1 MKINKLKVNG
11 FGKLEQKEITFSD
24 GINIVEGKN
33 ESGKSSLVKYM
44 VAMLYG
50 ASKNKRGKEISDMEK
65 FTPWGREEYSGT
77 MEYTLDNGRKYELF
91 RNFQKKTVT
100 ILNEQKEDISKQ
112 FPIDKT
118 KGNQFFYEQ
127 TKIDENLFTSSFVS
141 MQQEVKLKP
150 EEQNTLLQKVTNLV
164 NTGEDSVSYKKSVD
178 KLNKRLTED
187 IGTTRTQNKPINIVE
202 NRIEQILAEKEE
214 LKEYQKREQEYIL
227 QKETLE
233 TQIEK
238 NTLKYHFAT
247 EIQKIKDEQIL
258 AGQKITVYQEIEK
271 TIEEKEQQAT
281 KQLKEM
287 EQLLTEKTKKIEVQ
301 KKEKQKAK
309 NKVYFISFMVLVFLT
324 ILSLVLIKNTIVN
337 AIFVVLDVLYL
348 IWILAQKSQKEK
360 KENSNKTNSILEEIK
375 IDIQNK
381 EKEIEL
387 LEQNKKEKKTEID
400 DLKKAMTENEEKET
414 QKVIAKYQNSLGKE
428 TIEEIQGIE
437 KIQEN
442 IKEKIEQDKLNLHKI
457 EVEQKNIYPK
467 LEKIA
472 ELEEELEN
480 LEERKEELKQKQEQI
495 ELVIHILEEAY
506 LEMKQNVVPKFTSHL
521 SHTIDKISG
530 GKYTNVAIKE
540 NNTLSIEA
548 ENGNYV
554 PIDILSIGTI
564 DQLYLSLR
572 LSILQEITEERIPII
587 LDEAFAYFDTER
599 LQNIL
604 TYMAQ
609 ELSNHQ
615 ILIFTCTK
623 REEEILTNIEVP
635 FHKIELK

>member
-233 TQIEK
+233 KQIEN

-247 EIQKIKDEQIL
+247 EIQKIKDEQML

-287 EQLLTEKTKKIEVQ
+287 EQLLTEKTQKIEVQ

-348 IWILAQKSQKEK
+348 IWILAKKSQKEK

-414 QKVIAKYQNSLGKE
+414 QKVITKYQNSLGKE

-437 KIQEN
+437 KIQES

-521 SHTIDKISG
+521 SHTIGKISG

-554 PIDILSIGTI
+554 PIDVLSIGTI

>member
-1 MKINKLKVNG
+1 M
-11 FGKLEQKEITFSD
+11 
-24 GINIVEGKN
+24 
-33 ESGKSSLVKYM
+33 
-44 VAMLYG
+44 
-50 ASKNKRGKEISDMEK
+50 
-65 FTPWGREEYSGT
+65 
-77 MEYTLDNGRKYELF
+77 
-91 RNFQKKTVT
+91 
-100 ILNEQKEDISKQ
+100 
-112 FPIDKT
+112 
-118 KGNQFFYEQ
+118 
-127 TKIDENLFTSSFVS
+127 
-141 MQQEVKLKP
+141 
-150 EEQNTLLQKVTNLV
+150 
-164 NTGEDSVSYKKSVD
+164 
-178 KLNKRLTED
+178 
-187 IGTTRTQNKPINIVE
+187 
-202 NRIEQILAEKEE
+202 
-214 LKEYQKREQEYIL
+214 
-227 QKETLE
+227 
-233 TQIEK
+233 
-238 NTLKYHFAT
+238 
-247 EIQKIKDEQIL
+247 
-258 AGQKITVYQEIEK
+258 
-271 TIEEKEQQAT
+271 
-281 KQLKEM
+281 
-287 EQLLTEKTKKIEVQ
+287 
-301 KKEKQKAK
+301 
-309 NKVYFISFMVLVFLT
+309 
-324 ILSLVLIKNTIVN
+324 
-337 AIFVVLDVLYL
+337 
-348 IWILAQKSQKEK
+348 
-360 KENSNKTNSILEEIK
+360 SILEEIK

>member
-24 GINIVEGKN
+24 GINIIEGKN

-50 ASKNKRGKEISDMEK
+50 ASKNKRGKERSDMEK

-233 TQIEK
+233 KQIEK

-281 KQLKEM
+281 KQLREM
-287 EQLLTEKTKKIEVQ
+287 KQLLTEKTQKREVQ
-301 KKEKQKAK
+301 KKEKQKAQ

-467 LEKIA
+467 LEKIT